1 MPEETEAVD
10 RLATVLEG
18 QRPPSVMGEV
28 IGLQASDGSARG
40 KSHEERIKEFEE
52 KQNRVNTPK
61 REEPHVQPD
70 AEDILRSAGFKVAP
84 MGDDADPGA
93 GWSQTPTIRTQY
105 TDPRFASTVS
115 VGPETYDQ
123 FDLSQQTHK
132 DKLNLLK
139 KRAAKSGA
147 PEVDIIMER
156 PDFSP
161 NLGSYIVFVIYREI
175 FYRSIIEIK

>member
-1 MPEETEAVD
+1 MSEETVD
-10 RLATVLEG
+10 VVRLATVIEG
-18 QRPPSVMGEV
+18 QRPPAVMGEV
-28 IGLQASDGSARG
+28 IGLQAADGSARG
-40 KSHEERIKEFEE
+40 KGHEERLKDFEE
-52 KQNRVNTPK
+52 KQNQANSPK
-61 REEPHVQPD
+61 KEEAHTQPD

-84 MGDDADPGA
+84 LAADGDPDA
-93 GWSQTPTIRTQY
+93 GWSQTPTLKTQY

-132 DKLNLLK
+132 DKLNALK
-139 KRAAKSGA
+139 RRASKAGA
-147 PEVDIIMER
+147 PQVDIIMER